1 MIFKFLRHVSYH
13 FCYTLGKMFEN
24 RGRHFENFTYILTIY
39 SVMFIVT
46 NDSPFINFYVSSFL
60 PFAVHKSNFP
70 SSIQTPI
77 GLTKFQCGILLS
89 RGPRSVYPQLRLF
102 DPHFPNK
109 VYIIPNLCLCGIYF
123 NFHLDVTN

>member
-13 FCYTLGKMFEN
+13 FCYTLGKIFEN

-89 RGPRSVYPQLRLF
+89 RGPRSVYP
-102 DPHFPNK
+102 K
-109 VYIIPNLCLCGIYF
+109 YVCLILTFRIKFISFQIYVF
-123 NFHLDVTN
+123 VAFITIFI